1 MVNLILFVDFQFT
14 AYGKIGRVTIRYFYN
29 SGSAVWLA
37 VTDPD
42 GQIMDFSLNAEQH
55 ALQETARRFA
65 QKELPTHAKAIEEN
79 NIPPSLELRKRFSEM
94 GFMGINLSTTY
105 GGGGLSHFEAVLVL
119 EELAKISV
127 AVAFPVFEASFG
139 PALAIAH
146 FAPEALRQRILPK
159 VCSGEMVVAVSMSE
173 PQAGTALTDL
183 RTTGKKN
190 GTKIILNGNKR
201 WCSGGGHAD
210 AYVVYCRLSDDP
222 GAKGIGA
229 VLLEKGVD
237 GFTFGAPESHMGWRG
252 ITSADMY
259 FDNVEVPVENII
271 VPAGGFKKLMEAFD
285 LERCGNTTMSLA
297 CGQSA
302 FEYTLDYVQE
312 REQFGKPII
321 EFQAVQLQIAQ
332 MKMKLDASRLLLYR
346 AVNNAEQELPSIAD
360 SSIAKCYANEIA
372 REVSGAAVQLLGGYG
387 YSKSYPIEQKMRDA
401 WGWGI
406 AGGSIDIQK
415 INIAAALV
423 GKRFNQRG

>member
-1 MVNLILFVDFQFT
+1 
-14 AYGKIGRVTIRYFYN
+14 
-29 SGSAVWLA
+29 
-37 VTDPD
+37 
-42 GQIMDFSLNAEQH
+42 MDFSLSAEQQM
-55 ALQETARRFA
+55 LQETARRFA
-65 QKELPTHAKAIEEN
+65 QTELPAHATDIEN
-79 NIPPSLELRKRFSEM
+79 NNAPPNLVLRKRFAEM
-94 GFMGINLSTTY
+94 GFMGINLPSAY
-105 GGGGLSHFEAVLVL
+105 GGAGLGHFEAVLIL

-146 FAPEALRQRILPK
+146 FAPKVLQQRILPQ
-159 VCSGEMVVAVSMSE
+159 VCSGEMVVAISMSE
-173 PQAGTALTDL
+173 PNAGTALTDL
-183 RTTGKKN
+183 KTRGKLN
-190 GTKIILNGNKR
+190 GDKIILNGSKR

-229 VLLEKGVD
+229 VFVEKGTQ

-252 ITSADMY
+252 IASADMF

-302 FEYTLDYVQE
+302 FDYALDYVQE

-332 MKMKLDASRLLLYR
+332 MKMKLDAARLLLYR
-346 AVNNAEQELPSIAD
+346 AVNNAEQSLPSIAD

-372 REVSGAAVQLLGGYG
+372 REVAGAAVQLMGGYG
-387 YSKSYPIEQKMRDA
+387 YSKSYPMEQKMRDA

-415 INIAAALV
+415 VNIAAALT

>member
-1 MVNLILFVDFQFT
+1 
-14 AYGKIGRVTIRYFYN
+14 
-29 SGSAVWLA
+29 
-37 VTDPD
+37 
-42 GQIMDFSLNAEQH
+42 MDFSLSAEQQM
-55 ALQETARRFA
+55 LQETARRFA
-65 QKELPTHAKAIEEN
+65 QTELPAHATDIEN
-79 NIPPSLELRKRFSEM
+79 NNAPPNLVLRKRFAEM
-94 GFMGINLSTTY
+94 GFMGINLPSAY
-105 GGGGLSHFEAVLVL
+105 GGAGLGHFEAVLIL

-146 FAPEALRQRILPK
+146 FAPKALQQRILPQ
-159 VCSGEMVVAVSMSE
+159 VCSGEMVVAISMSE
-173 PQAGTALTDL
+173 PNAGTALTDL
-183 RTTGKKN
+183 KTRGKLN
-190 GTKIILNGNKR
+190 GDKIILNGSKR

-210 AYVVYCRLSDDP
+210 AYVVYCRLSNDP

-229 VLLEKGVD
+229 VFVEKGTQ

-252 ITSADMY
+252 IASADMF

-302 FEYTLDYVQE
+302 FDYALDYVQE

-332 MKMKLDASRLLLYR
+332 MKMKLDAARLLLYR
-346 AVNNAEQELPSIAD
+346 AVNNAEQSLPSIAD

-372 REVSGAAVQLLGGYG
+372 REVAGAAVQLMGGYG
-387 YSKSYPIEQKMRDA
+387 YSKSYPMEQKMRDA

-415 INIAAALV
+415 VNIAAALT